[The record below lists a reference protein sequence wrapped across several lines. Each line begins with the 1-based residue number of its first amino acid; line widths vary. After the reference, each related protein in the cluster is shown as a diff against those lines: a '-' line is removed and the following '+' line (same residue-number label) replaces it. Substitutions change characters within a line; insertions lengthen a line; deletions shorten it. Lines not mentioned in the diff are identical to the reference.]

1 MIIGAG
7 VTLYEALNAANEL
20 EKQGINVRVLDP
32 FTVKPID
39 QASIITN
46 AAQCGGR
53 IVVVEDHYKE
63 GGLGEAVK
71 SAVSEHRNIVV
82 KHLAVPTVPRSGPP
96 TVLLDMFGISSKHVV
111 KAVQDILK
119 W

>member
-7 VTLYEALNAANEL
+7 VTLYEGLTAAAEL
-20 EKQGINVRVLDP
+20 EKLGINVRVLDP

-39 QASIITN
+39 QAAILAN

-63 GGLGEAVK
+63 GGLGDAVK
-71 SAVSEHRNIVV
+71 SAVAEHRNVVV
-82 KHLAVPTVPRSGPP
+82 KHLAVPTIPRSGPP
-96 TVLLDMFGISSKHVV
+96 TVLLDMFGISAKHVV
-111 KAVQDILK
+111 KAVQDVLK
-119 W
+119 L